1 MGTESGQPPYQPERK
16 GVLVADT
23 DDTASLK
30 YPEGEIDLQI
40 VYATEG
46 SNGIALGPLLAKTG
60 YTTFDN
66 GFVNTASTKS
76 AITYIDGD
84 AGILRYR
91 GYPIE
96 QLAEKS
102 TFIEVSYL
110 LIYGELPNKAQ
121 LADFSHRI
129 ERHTMLHEDLKRFFD
144 GFPPNAHPMPVLSS
158 VVNALSSYYPDGLD
172 PTDEEQVDLSTI
184 RLLAKLPTI
193 AAYAYKKSVGQPF
206 LYPDNSLSLVKN
218 FLRMTFGL
226 PAEPYEADPEIVR
239 ALDMLFILH
248 ADHEQNC
255 STSTVRLVGSSNA
268 NLFTSISGGINALW
282 GPLHGGANQAVLEM
296 LEEIRDS
303 GDDVSEFVRKVKN
316 REAGV
321 KLMGFGHRVYKNY
334 DPRARIVKEQADNI
348 LAKLGGDDNLFDIAK
363 GLEEAA
369 LTDDYFIE
377 RKLYPNVDFYTG
389 LIYRALG
396 FPTRMF
402 TVLFALGRLPGWIA
416 HWREMHDE
424 GDLKIGRPRQIYT
437 GYTERDYAGIDK
449 R

>member
-1 MGTESGQPPYQPERK
+1 MD
-16 GVLVADT
+16 VAAT
-23 DDTASLK
+23 DETATLR
-30 YPEGEIDLQI
+30 YPGGELDLDI
-40 VYATEG
+40 VHATEG
-46 SNGIALGPLLAKTG
+46 SDGIALGPLLAETG
-60 YTTFDN
+60 YTTFDQ

-91 GYPIE
+91 GYPID

-110 LIYGELPNKAQ
+110 LIYGELPTPGQ
-121 LADFSHRI
+121 LEHFTTQI
-129 ERHTMLHEDLKRFFD
+129 QRHTMLHEDLKRFFD
-144 GFPPNAHPMPVLSS
+144 GFPRNAHPMPVLSS
-158 VVNALSSYYPDGLD
+158 AVNALSAYYQDSLD
-172 PTDEEQVDLSTI
+172 PLDHDQVELSTI

-206 LYPDNSLSLVKN
+206 LYPDNTLSLVEN

-226 PAEPYEADPEIVR
+226 PAEPYFCDPEVVK
-239 ALDMLFILH
+239 ALDMLLILH

-255 STSTVRLVGSSNA
+255 STSTVRLVGSSQA

-282 GPLHGGANQAVLEM
+282 GPLHGGANQSVLEM
-296 LEEIRDS
+296 LETIRAE
-303 GDDVSEFVRKVKN
+303 GGHVQEFVRKVKD
-316 REAGV
+316 REDGV

-334 DPRARIVKEQADNI
+334 DPRARIVKEQADKI
-348 LAKLGGDDNLFDIAK
+348 LGRLGGDDELLNIALA
-363 GLEEAA
+363 LEEAA
-369 LTDDYFIE
+369 LTDDYFVE

-389 LIYRALG
+389 LIYRAIG

-402 TVLFALGRLPGWIA
+402 TVLFAIGRLPGWIA
-416 HWREMHDE
+416 HWREMHTE
-424 GDLKIGRPRQIYT
+424 PNKIGRPRQIYT
-437 GYTERDYAGIDK
+437 GYGERDYINLGG